1 MDRAIEKKPR
11 PWWQWVIAGTVVVG
25 VGWGLQSMLR
35 DASIRTYRV
44 PAEQLMISEVIVG
57 AFEDV
62 TPVRGSVQPLNTVF
76 LDAVDGGV
84 VEAILVEEGS
94 YVEKGQPL
102 LQLSNSALQLQVANN
117 DTQTT
122 EQLNNLKNISNSL
135 ETTRLQTERQLIDTR
150 YRIKVLERQR
160 KQLQPLRERNMVSQE
175 EYDAVVDEL
184 VYLQEVYDNTLER
197 QQLEEQIRV
206 ERITQIQGQMDK
218 LEQNLELAMSTFE
231 NLLVRAPVS
240 GQLTSLPVQIGEN
253 KSRGERLGQID
264 SVDQYKI
271 VAPVDEFYVSRV
283 SPGQEVRFTLSGRER
298 DAVVAKVYPE
308 ITQGTFMVD
317 LEFSGE
323 PPDNI
328 RRGQTLQ
335 MELTL
340 GASVETLMVP
350 LGGFVQDTGGNWVF
364 LLNEDGTQA
373 TRRDIVSGRRNN
385 RYMEVREG
393 LAAGDRVITS
403 GYGRMVEYDRVEL
416 SR

>member
-1 MDRAIEKKPR
+1 MDRAIEKQPR
-11 PWWQWVIAGTVVVG
+11 PWWQWGLAAITLLLAL
-25 VGWGLQSMLR
+25 WGLQAMLR

-44 PAEQLMISEVIVG
+44 PAEQVMISQVTTG

-94 YVEKGQPL
+94 YVEEGQPL

-150 YRIKVLERQR
+150 YRINVLERR
-160 KQLQPLRERNMVSQE
+160 YRQLKPLKENNLVSQDD
-175 EYDAVVDEL
+175 YQSVVDEL
-184 VYLQEVYDNTLER
+184 QYQQEVYENTLER
-197 QQLEEQIRV
+197 QQLEEQIRI
-206 ERITQIQGQMDK
+206 ERITQIEGQMAK
-218 LEQNLELAMSTFE
+218 LEQNLQLAMNTFE

-240 GQLTSLPVQIGEN
+240 GQLTSLTVQIGEN

-264 SVDQYKI
+264 SIDQYKI

-283 SPGQEVRFTLSGRER
+283 TPGQQVRFTLAGKER
-298 DAVVAKVYPE
+298 DAVVSKVYPE
-308 ITQGTFMVD
+308 INQGTFMID
-317 LEFSGE
+317 LEFIGA

-340 GASVETLMVP
+340 GASVETLMLP
-350 LGGFVQDTGGNWVF
+350 LGGFIQDTGGNWVF
-364 LLNEDGTQA
+364 VLNEDGTQA

-385 RYMEVREG
+385 RYLEVQEG
-393 LAAGDRVITS
+393 LEAGDRVITS
-403 GYGRMVEYDRVEL
+403 GYGQMVEYERIEL
-416 SR
+416 GR